1 MFEEMVSPCL
11 EVTRTVAD
19 CGGRDMF
26 KCMQCGLC
34 AGLCPWRSVESP
46 FSLRRVMHQLQ
57 LGVEGFEADDILF
70 GCTQCRMC
78 ENNCPR
84 GVGTAGVVRA
94 ARAVLYQS
102 GALPRTASAALGNVR
117 VEGNPMSGDRGA
129 RLDWTRKLAQPLPV
143 EGDTAMFSC
152 CVSSYDPRGQQSHR
166 ALVDV
171 LRAAEPNVSGFGPEL
186 SCCGGTLRA
195 LGADDLFEL
204 VSDANREVF
213 DKRGLKTLIVDSP
226 HAYDSLLHDYFAEG
240 TRPSFQIQH
249 YTEFLAQ
256 RLASHAFEMKTPFN
270 KKVTYHDPCY
280 LGKINEI
287 FEPPRAVLRAVP
299 GLEFVEMP
307 RNRYESLCC
316 GGGGGRMWLETPAER
331 RFGVLRVKEALATG
345 ADVIA
350 TSCPYCVS
358 MFEDGRIVLE
368 AEEKIQVMDLSEIV
382 KAAL

>member
-1 MFEEMVSPCL
+1 MSEETVSPCL

-19 CGGRDMF
+19 SGGKDMH

-46 FSLRRVMHQLQ
+46 FSLRQVVHQLQ
-57 LGVEGFEADDILF
+57 LGVEGFESDDILF

-84 GVGTAGVVRA
+84 GVATSAVVRA

-102 GALPRTASAALGNVR
+102 GALPRTVSAALGNVR
-117 VEGNPMSGDRGA
+117 VEGNPMSGNRDA
-129 RLDWTRKLAQPLPV
+129 RLDWTKKLDQPLAV

-152 CVSSYDPRGQQSHR
+152 CVSSFDPRGQKSHR
-166 ALVDV
+166 ALTDV
-171 LRAAEPNVSGFGPEL
+171 LRAVEPKISGFGPEL

-195 LGADDLFEL
+195 VGADDLFSEL
-204 VSDANREVF
+204 SEANRKVF
-213 DKRGLKTLIVDSP
+213 EARGLKTLVVDSP
-226 HAYDSLLHDYFAEG
+226 HVYDSLLHDYFGEDQ
-240 TRPSFQIQH
+240 PPPFQIKH
-249 YTEFLAQ
+249 YTEFLAE
-256 RLASHAFEMKTPFN
+256 RLASGTLQMKTPFP

-280 LGKINEI
+280 LGKINNV
-287 FEPPRAVLRAVP
+287 FEPPRQLLRAVP
-299 GLEFVEMP
+299 GLELVEMP
-307 RNRYESLCC
+307 RNRFESLCC
-316 GGGGGRMWLETPAER
+316 GGGGGRMWMETPADR

-345 ADVIA
+345 AEVIA

-382 KAAL
+382 RAAL